1 MTHILRISTLLAETY
16 MLENLTSENI
26 VQLVQVTKD
35 NFYFVILKSRYHWV
49 WRVYL
54 NMSVHYF
61 KKGLAK

>member
-1 MTHILRISTLLAETY
+1 MTHILRISTWLAETY
-16 MLENLTSENI
+16 MLDNLTSENI

-54 NMSVHYF
+54 LSVHYF
-61 KKGLAK
+61 KKGVAK